1 MKDRQLY
8 YRLYKIYNK
17 DRLVKYYHDYY
28 KRKKHEGNQIVEC
41 KKCGRE
47 ICQKYMKKHENICK
61 VVNLEH
67 K

>member
-41 KKCGRE
+41 KNCGRE

-61 VVNLEH
+61 VVN
-67 K
+67 